1 MKALCVFYGECQ
13 FLHQLTS
20 HNYVMSMRLKLH
32 RGGGE
37 GRGEEEGERGERG
50 GGGGERGGRKGRR
63 WHLQGDRKYCT
74 L

>member
-37 GRGEEEGERGERG
+37 GRGE
-50 GGGGERGGRKGRR
+50 GRR
-63 WHLQGDRKYCT
+63 RGREGREEREEMAPAGR
-74 L
+74 